1 MSRYL
6 IFNPDQPGIVWAEVS
21 KDGDTENVILHNI
34 IQAMRRGKFTAKG
47 YALLCVPNTR
57 NRYGSLTAKKKD
69 CVRLGELFVPKK
81 NRGSNIGL
89 AKIREQ
95 NRFKGRDWNRDRS
108 NIRKQIT
115 SGTSISKIA
124 KSLGVSPSALSK
136 ANKQHNLYSP
146 QQPPC

>member
-1 MSRYL
+1 MIGYS
-6 IFNPDQPGIVWAEVS
+6 IFHPHQPGIVWAEVT
-21 KDGDTENVILHNI
+21 KEGDTENVILHNI
-34 IQAMRRGKFTAKG
+34 IHAMRRGKYTDKG

-57 NRYGSLTAKKKD
+57 NRFGSLIAKKKD
-69 CVRLGELFVPKK
+69 CIRLGELFVPRK

-108 NIRKQIT
+108 NITKQIA
-115 SGTSISKIA
+115 SGVSISKIA

-136 ANKQHNLYSP
+136 ANKRHGL
-146 QQPPC
+146 